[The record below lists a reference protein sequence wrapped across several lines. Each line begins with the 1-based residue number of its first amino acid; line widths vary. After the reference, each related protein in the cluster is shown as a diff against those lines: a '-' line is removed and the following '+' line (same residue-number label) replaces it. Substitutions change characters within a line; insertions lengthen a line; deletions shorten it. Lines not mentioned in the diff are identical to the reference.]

1 MPAATVRPSLP
12 LAAAVV
18 LTGLVAVSHGAIFTR
33 VADAHPIVI
42 AAFRLG
48 VAALI
53 LLPLAAWRCRD
64 ELAGLGGRRLAATVG
79 AGVFLA
85 FHFATWIASL
95 QHTSIANSVILV
107 NLNPVWIAM
116 VAALMSRARPA
127 ALVMASIGLAV
138 AGSAVV
144 GTGSAAAG
152 AGNLLGDGLAVAG
165 GMCMAGYLL
174 LGRVARN
181 DLSLLAYITVCYGIG
196 AVVLWLMVLAMG
208 LQVTGLTP
216 ATYGAMIAMAVICQ
230 VFGHSSYNWALKLF
244 NPGFVA
250 VCLLGEPLLAS
261 LFGFLY
267 FGEAVSMATVAG
279 GALVLAGIYLGARAE
294 LR

>member
-1 MPAATVRPSLP
+1 MPAVLTRPSV
-12 LAAAVV
+12 ATTV
-18 LTGLVAVSHGAIFTR
+18 LLLGLVGVSHGAIFTR
-33 VADAHPIVI
+33 MAAEAHPIVI

-48 VAALI
+48 VAAVI
-53 LLPLAAWRCRD
+53 LMPMAAWRCRD
-64 ELAGLGGRRLAATVG
+64 EFVRLDAPRVWATVG

-95 QHTSIANSVILV
+95 SHTSIANSVILV
-107 NLNPVWIAM
+107 NLNPVWIAL
-116 VAALMSRARPA
+116 VTALMSRLRPA
-127 ALVMASIGLAV
+127 PMVAASIGLSV
-138 AGSAVV
+138 GGSAVV
-144 GTGSAAAG
+144 GWGSAAVG
-152 AGNLLGDGLAVAG
+152 ATNLMGDGLAVAG
-165 GMCMAGYLL
+165 GMCLAGYLL
-174 LGRVARN
+174 LGRTARHGM
-181 DLSLLAYITVCYGIG
+181 SLLAYITVCYGVG

-208 LQVTGLTP
+208 LPVAGLAA
-216 ATYGAMIAMAVICQ
+216 ATYGAMVAMAVVSQ
-230 VFGHSSYNWALKLF
+230 VVGHSCYNWALKLF

-267 FGEAVSMATVAG
+267 FGEGLAMATYAG